1 VKRIFSPQASSYVR
15 IFKRRLLN
23 PESLSG
29 KKSPPPPE
37 TTSFLPRYRPTK
49 RHIIFTRRANAL
61 MSSAVRRSARQ
72 LASSVS
78 RASSFAAA
86 PVSVE
91 STSSFGLKKLL
102 FSKVPSSGIASALN
116 QQRAA
121 APGSVRSFQTTAMS
135 AMSNKC
141 VQLPFIAQRVSY
153 HISELWNLLPSVK
166 TKEEY
171 ATRAP
176 FFSPIVYLNFA
187 RSRLWF
193 SQREAKSLAACLPVF
208 SLVRAAAEKKLELSS
223 FLKADALSLLF
234 S

>member
-1 VKRIFSPQASSYVR
+1 
-15 IFKRRLLN
+15 
-23 PESLSG
+23 
-29 KKSPPPPE
+29 
-37 TTSFLPRYRPTK
+37 
-49 RHIIFTRRANAL
+49 

-153 HISELWNLLPSVK
+153 HISELWNVLPSVK

-171 ATRAP
+171 ATCAP
-176 FFSPIVYLNFA
+176 FFSPIVYLNFVRA

-208 SLVRAAAEKKLELSS
+208 PLVRAAAEKKLELSS

>member
-1 VKRIFSPQASSYVR
+1 
-15 IFKRRLLN
+15 
-23 PESLSG
+23 
-29 KKSPPPPE
+29 
-37 TTSFLPRYRPTK
+37 
-49 RHIIFTRRANAL
+49 

-141 VQLPFIAQRVSY
+141 VQLPLIAQRVSY

-193 SQREAKSLAACLPVF
+193 SRREAKSLAACLPVF

-223 FLKADALSLLF
+223 FLKADALSLLIL
-234 S
+234 

>member
-1 VKRIFSPQASSYVR
+1 
-15 IFKRRLLN
+15 
-23 PESLSG
+23 
-29 KKSPPPPE
+29 
-37 TTSFLPRYRPTK
+37 
-49 RHIIFTRRANAL
+49 

-153 HISELWNLLPSVK
+153 HISELWNVLPSVK

-187 RSRLWF
+187 ALGCGFHKGRPKVWLP
-193 SQREAKSLAACLPVF
+193 ACL
-208 SLVRAAAEKKLELSS
+208 S
-223 FLKADALSLLF
+223 FLSYEQLLKKSSSYLLS
-234 S
+234 

>member
-1 VKRIFSPQASSYVR
+1 
-15 IFKRRLLN
+15 
-23 PESLSG
+23 
-29 KKSPPPPE
+29 
-37 TTSFLPRYRPTK
+37 
-49 RHIIFTRRANAL
+49 

-91 STSSFGLKKLL
+91 STSSFGLKELL

-121 APGSVRSFQTTAMS
+121 APGSVRSFPMS

-141 VQLPFIAQRVSY
+141 VQLPFNAQRVSY

-208 SLVRAAAEKKLELSS
+208 SLVQAAAEKKLELSS

>member
-1 VKRIFSPQASSYVR
+1 
-15 IFKRRLLN
+15 
-23 PESLSG
+23 
-29 KKSPPPPE
+29 
-37 TTSFLPRYRPTK
+37 
-49 RHIIFTRRANAL
+49 

-78 RASSFAAA
+78 RASSFAA

-141 VQLPFIAQRVSY
+141 VQLPFNAQRVSY

-208 SLVRAAAEKKLELSS
+208 SLVQAAVEKKARVI
-223 FLKADALSLLF
+223 FFPKG
-234 S
+234 

>member
-1 VKRIFSPQASSYVR
+1 
-15 IFKRRLLN
+15 
-23 PESLSG
+23 
-29 KKSPPPPE
+29 
-37 TTSFLPRYRPTK
+37 
-49 RHIIFTRRANAL
+49 

-135 AMSNKC
+135 AMSNK
-141 VQLPFIAQRVSY
+141 L
-153 HISELWNLLPSVK
+153 ISPHGDKLVNLMVDPSKAASV
-166 TKEEY
+166 EAS
-171 ATRAP
+171 ATRT
-176 FFSPIVYLNFA
+176 
-187 RSRLWF
+187 
-193 SQREAKSLAACLPVF
+193 
-208 SLVRAAAEKKLELSS
+208 LELSDRNACDVELLCVGGFS
-223 FLKADALSLLF
+223 PLTGFMNAETYEHVVENMRLPGSNLLF
-234 S
+234 GLPIVLDTDCEDTKAGDKVLLRYTRKICCSANSGFQMEAEQAERSKVVLRYVFY